1 MREGG
6 GPVDGGD
13 GTGGGQGCCTGWRTG
28 LWRGET
34 DREADGAAAED
45 AGGGGRDETGL
56 PAAGREAGPG
66 LLPRASF
73 NRGRRERSEASRPN
87 PFVEPK
93 GSGDVLFEPK
103 GSGSG
108 RQAGLRRGGSGA

>member
-73 NRGRRERSEASRPN
+73 NRGRRE
-87 PFVEPK
+87 
-93 GSGDVLFEPK
+93 
-103 GSGSG
+103 
-108 RQAGLRRGGSGA
+108 